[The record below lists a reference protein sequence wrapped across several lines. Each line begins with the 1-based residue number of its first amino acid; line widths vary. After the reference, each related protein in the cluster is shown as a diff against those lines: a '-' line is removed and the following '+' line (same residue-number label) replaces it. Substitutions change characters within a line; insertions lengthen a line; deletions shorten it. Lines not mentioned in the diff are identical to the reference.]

1 MKARAILAEDEPELA
16 AELRERLAD
25 AWPELEIAAIA
36 ADGVKALQAL
46 DAHRPDVA
54 FVDIEMPGA
63 SGLEFARLAAGRC
76 HVVLVTAYDQ
86 HALEAYE
93 HGAVDYLVK
102 PVNPA
107 RLHATVRRL
116 QERLGGAPAEP
127 AHSPPES
134 GYLRWINA
142 SKGQEIRVIT
152 TEEVCYFKAED
163 KYTLVVTAE
172 GEALVRKPIKDLAA
186 RLDPDVFWQVHRS
199 TVVNA
204 NAIASVHRDF
214 RGHLVLRLK
223 ERPETLAVA
232 ESCNHLFRA

>member
-25 AWPELEIAAIA
+25 AWPALEIAAIA
-36 ADGVKALQAL
+36 GDGVKALQAL

-116 QERLGGAPAEP
+116 QERLGGAPPESP
-127 AHSPPES
+127 PSPPES

-142 SKGQEIRVIT
+142 SRGQEIRVIT

-186 RLDPDVFWQVHRS
+186 RLDPAVFWQVHRS

-214 RGHLVLRLK
+214 RGHLVLKLK

-232 ESCNHLFRA
+232 ESYNHLFRA